1 MTKQEN
7 VTTPTIQEIVGITT
21 ALSGMASAEDRLN
34 AAVIS
39 ADGTEKK
46 VIAFRE
52 ELNKKMSDPMFAM
65 LLKAQPGLP
74 AQMESEIADSSRKAV
89 NDAIKEF
96 NMHVGTVQTLT
107 AQLKAKYGKVEATTK
122 GSDSGKYGNVTTGN
136 MDSIRDTLH
145 SRGFTN
151 VSFELLEDGKHYAV
165 VGTNADG
172 RNHKGRHSSNV
183 IRDWY

>member
-1 MTKQEN
+1 MTKQE
-7 VTTPTIQEIVGITT
+7 TTQSPTIQEIVGITT
-21 ALSGMASAEDRLN
+21 ALSGMASAEERLN

-52 ELNKKMSDPMFAM
+52 ELNKKMADPMFAM

-74 AQMESEIADSSRKAV
+74 AQMENEIADSSRKAV

-107 AQLKAKYGKVEATTK
+107 AQLKAKYGKAEPTVK
-122 GSDSGKYGNVTTGN
+122 GSDSAKYGNITPGN
-136 MDSIRDTLH
+136 MDSLRDTLH

-151 VSFELLEDGKHYAV
+151 VAFDLLEDGKHYSVNA
-165 VGTNADG
+165 TNPDG
-172 RNHKGRHSSNV
+172 RSHKGRHSSNV
-183 IRDWY
+183 VRDWY